1 MNTPN
6 MFLNKTYM
14 ETQVLLRTSRDYVKW
29 QAPLDVKTLTL
40 EERVKITHEAMR
52 VAIRLSQI
60 SVWLMVQKAIHA
72 DALSLE
78 EALSVDYQVFRRAA
92 CLETSAEMDEEIP
105 LRLRELLKESR
116 LLYLRILRLD
126 DTFREQS
133 ARRRHAQKSYES
145 T

>member
-1 MNTPN
+1 M
-6 MFLNKTYM
+6 
-14 ETQVLLRTSRDYVKW
+14 
-29 QAPLDVKTLTL
+29 
-40 EERVKITHEAMR
+40 
-52 VAIRLSQI
+52 
-60 SVWLMVQKAIHA
+60 
-72 DALSLE
+72 
-78 EALSVDYQVFRRAA
+78 DYQVFRRAA